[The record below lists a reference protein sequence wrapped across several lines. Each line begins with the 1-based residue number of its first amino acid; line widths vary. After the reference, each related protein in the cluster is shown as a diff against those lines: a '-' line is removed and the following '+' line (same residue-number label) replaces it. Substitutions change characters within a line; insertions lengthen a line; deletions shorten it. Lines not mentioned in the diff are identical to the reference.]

1 MDRANLVSEAV
12 DGIRVER
19 TDRIATVW
27 LDRPDR
33 GNAFTTAMQ
42 NQLHRQMA
50 ELDRDESIRA
60 IVVTGSGR
68 LFSAG
73 ADMDPDGNTFAFDEA
88 RHRAARAVI
97 GARPRPWRM
106 RTPIIGALNGS
117 AVGIGLTFPL
127 QWDIRIVNADA
138 KYGFVF
144 TRRGLTPEQNSLW
157 LLPKLVGAGTALE
170 LLLTGRIFSG
180 LEAQRL
186 GLATEAV
193 PGDLVLARAY
203 EIARDIADNT
213 APAAVGVTKELFYD
227 MLQASDREAAFHR
240 EWEVFRWMGR
250 QDDCAEG
257 GLSFLEKRTP
267 RFASSKHA
275 QLPEISQGW
284 ASARD

>member
-1 MDRANLVSEAV
+1 MPDTTN
-12 DGIRVER
+12 GIRVER
-19 TDRIATVW
+19 AGRIGTVW

-33 GNAFTTAMQ
+33 GNTFTTAMQ
-42 NQLHRQMA
+42 DELHSQLDL
-50 ELDRDESIRA
+50 LDRDEDIRA
-60 IVVTGSGR
+60 IVVTGAGR

-73 ADMDPDGNTFAFDEA
+73 ADMEPGGSTFAFDDE
-88 RHRAARAVI
+88 RHQRARATM

-157 LLPKLVGAGTALE
+157 LLPKLVGVGAAME
-170 LLLTGRIFSG
+170 LLLTGRLFRG
-180 LEAQRL
+180 TEAQQL

-193 PGDLVLARAY
+193 PGERVLERAT
-203 EIARDIADNT
+203 EIAHDIADNT
-213 APAAVGVTKELFYD
+213 SPSAVGATKQLMYE
-227 MLQASDREAAFHR
+227 MLAESDREAAFYR

-250 QDDCAEG
+250 QSDCSEG
-257 GLSFLEKRTP
+257 AQSFLAKRPPEFT
-267 RFASSKHA
+267 SSKHA
-275 QLPEISQGW
+275 AVPDVTGRWSG
-284 ASARD
+284 SDD

>member
-1 MDRANLVSEAV
+1 MPDTV

-19 TDRIATVW
+19 AGRIGTVW

-42 NQLHRQMA
+42 DELHRQLDL
-50 ELDRDESIRA
+50 LDRDEDVRA
-60 IVVTGSGR
+60 IVVTGAGR

-73 ADMDPDGNTFAFDEA
+73 ADMEPGGSTFAFDDA
-88 RHRAARAVI
+88 QHQRAKVI
-97 GARPRPWRM
+97 MSARPRPWQM

-127 QWDIRIVNADA
+127 QWDIRIVNAEA

-157 LLPKLVGAGTALE
+157 LLPKLVGVGAATE
-170 LLLTGRIFSG
+170 LLLTGRLFSG
-180 LEAQRL
+180 TEAAEL
-186 GLATEAV
+186 GVATEAV
-193 PGDLVLARAY
+193 PGERVLERAT

-213 APAAVGVTKELFYD
+213 SPSAVGATKQLLYE
-227 MLQASDREAAFHR
+227 MLAESDREAAFYR

-250 QDDCAEG
+250 QSDCSEG
-257 GLSFLEKRTP
+257 SQSFLAKRPPEFT
-267 RFASSKHA
+267 SSKHA
-275 QLPEISQGW
+275 ALPDVTGRWS
-284 ASARD
+284 DD

>member
-1 MDRANLVSEAV
+1 MSETV

-19 TDRIATVW
+19 ADRIGTVW

-33 GNAFTTAMQ
+33 GNAFTSPMQ
-42 NQLHRQMA
+42 DRLHA
-50 ELDRDESIRA
+50 ALDVLDRDEDIRA
-60 IVVTGSGR
+60 IVVTGAGR

-73 ADMDPDGNTFAFDEA
+73 ADMEPGGTGFAFDDEQHRRA
-88 RHRAARAVI
+88 REVMRT
-97 GARPRPWRM
+97 RPRPWRM

-144 TRRGLTPEQNSLW
+144 TRRGLIPEQNSLW

-180 LEAQRL
+180 REAAEL

-193 PGDLVLARAY
+193 QCDQVLVRAH
-203 EIARDIADNT
+203 EIAREIAENT
-213 APAAVGVTKELFYD
+213 APAAVGVTKELFYE
-227 MLQASDREAAFHR
+227 MLQTTDRESAFHR
-240 EWEVFRWMGR
+240 EWEVFRWLGR

-257 GLSFLEKRTP
+257 GRSFLEKRAPDFTS
-267 RFASSKHA
+267 AKHTKMPA
-275 QLPEISQGW
+275 VADGW
-284 ASARD
+284 ETGRD

>member
-1 MDRANLVSEAV
+1 MGETV

-19 TDRIATVW
+19 EDRVGTVW

-33 GNAFTTAMQ
+33 GNAFTSAMQ
-42 NQLHRQMA
+42 DRLHVA
-50 ELDRDESIRA
+50 LEALDRDEDIRV
-60 IVVTGSGR
+60 IVVTGAGK

-73 ADMDPDGNTFAFDEA
+73 ADMEPGGSSFAFDDEQ
-88 RHRAARAVI
+88 HRRARAI
-97 GARPRPWRM
+97 MGNRPRPWRL

-144 TRRGLTPEQNSLW
+144 TRRGLIPEQNSLW

-180 LEAQRL
+180 AEAQAL
-186 GLATEAV
+186 GVANEAV
-193 PGDLVLARAY
+193 PAERVLARAN
-203 EIARDIADNT
+203 EIARDIAANT

-227 MLQASDREAAFHR
+227 MLQTPDREFAFYR
-240 EWEVFRWMGR
+240 EWEAFRWMGR
-250 QDDCAEG
+250 QQDCSEG
-257 GLSFLEKRTP
+257 AQSFLAKRAPNFT
-267 RFASSKHA
+267 STKHA
-275 QLPEISQGW
+275 QVPPVEGGW
-284 ASARD
+284 ERAHD

>member
-1 MDRANLVSEAV
+1 VPDTV

-19 TDRIATVW
+19 AARIGTVW
-27 LDRPDR
+27 LDRPER

-42 NQLHRQMA
+42 DELHTQLDL
-50 ELDRDESIRA
+50 LDRDDDVRV
-60 IVVTGSGR
+60 IVVTGAGR

-73 ADMDPDGNTFAFDEA
+73 ADMEPGGSTFAFDDA
-88 RHRAARAVI
+88 QHQRARATM

-157 LLPKLVGAGTALE
+157 LLPKLVGVGVAAE
-170 LLLTGRIFSG
+170 LLLTGRLFSG
-180 LEAQRL
+180 VDAQRL
-186 GLATEAV
+186 GLANEAV
-193 PGDLVLARAY
+193 PGERVLDRAT
-203 EIARDIADNT
+203 EIAREIADNT
-213 APAAVGVTKELFYD
+213 SPAAVGATKQLLYE
-227 MLQASDREAAFHR
+227 MLADSDREAAFYR

-250 QDDCAEG
+250 QTDCAEG
-257 GLSFLEKRTP
+257 AQSFLAKRPPEFT
-267 RFASSKHA
+267 SSKHA
-275 QLPEISQGW
+275 TLPDVGGKW
-284 ASARD
+284 LSADG

>member
-1 MDRANLVSEAV
+1 MSETV

-19 TDRIATVW
+19 ADRIGTVW

-42 NQLHRQMA
+42 DELHVQLDV
-50 ELDRDESIRA
+50 LDRDEDIRA
-60 IVVTGSGR
+60 IVVTGVGK

-73 ADMDPDGNTFAFDEA
+73 ADMEPGGSTFAFDEE
-88 RHRAARAVI
+88 RHRQARDTM

-157 LLPKLVGAGTALE
+157 LLPRLVGAGTALE
-170 LLLTGRIFSG
+170 LLLTGRIFTG
-180 LEAQRL
+180 AEAQVL
-186 GLATEAV
+186 GVATEAV
-193 PGDLVLARAY
+193 PGDRVLARAT
-203 EIARDIADNT
+203 ELARDIADNT
-213 APAAVGVTKELFYD
+213 APASVGVTKELFYA
-227 MLQASDREAAFHR
+227 MLEDTDRESAFYR

-250 QDDCAEG
+250 GSDSSEG
-257 GLSFLEKRTP
+257 AQSFLAKRTP
-267 RFASSKHA
+267 QFASSKHEV
-275 QLPEISQGW
+275 LPMVSGGW
-284 ASARD
+284 GSADG